1 MYVQYMD
8 LKTALYTASTHFLK
22 IDTYVMGLSTRGR
35 AGMEGAARGGVRPR
49 PTASQSPVLYT
60 STGAGLCLKVVHTR
74 RRWCV
79 TFRRAGVCW
88 RWDWCSSEHH
98 FDGAL
103 RGFAND
109 LRPGAP
115 CTLTQKPHNFPR
127 FNTGSVP
134 RCLGRS
140 AVLKSPP
147 HRREAPDFCFRHRPN
162 RCTCGATADRA
173 HDIKAPNAAV

>member
-1 MYVQYMD
+1 MAESRTKNSLHGGIIQQHMIWHYSLLPLSLLANESKARKGGQRT
-8 LKTALYTASTHFLK
+8 LLPGNLHIKNIEFTCSLQSTCLPH
-22 IDTYVMGLSTRGR
+22 R
-35 AGMEGAARGGVRPR
+35 GAARGGVRPR
-49 PTASQSPVLYT
+49 PTPSQSPSQ

-127 FNTGSVP
+127 FNTTMLRSVGS
-134 RCLGRS
+134 
-140 AVLKSPP
+140 
-147 HRREAPDFCFRHRPN
+147 
-162 RCTCGATADRA
+162 
-173 HDIKAPNAAV
+173 